1 MPKKKESLSAGGSV
15 LLVDDEE
22 SIRESLGDLLSACGF
37 TVKSAGSYKEA
48 VKAIAGSKG
57 IEAIVCDMKMPGESG
72 LEVLHYLN
80 DNKINVPLIFLTGY
94 GTLESCQ
101 EAVREGAFDYIL
113 KPVTEKD
120 DLVLPLKHA
129 VERFRLEKKN
139 MEMQH
144 DILRMAEEHQM
155 LVSQL
160 LDDTETRGAVQQK
173 IQAIVDKWKT

>member
-1 MPKKKESLSAGGSV
+1 MPEKKRSLTAGGSV

-22 SIRESLGDLLSACGF
+22 SIRGSLGDLLSACGF
-37 TVKSAGSYKEA
+37 TVMTADSYKEA
-48 VKAIAGSKG
+48 VKAIAGSKE
-57 IEAIVCDMKMPGESG
+57 IEAIVCDMKMPGKSG

-80 DNKINVPLIFLTGY
+80 EQDRDIPLIFLTGY

-129 VERFRLEKKN
+129 VERFRLEKRNK
-139 MEMQH
+139 EMQL
-144 DILRMAEEHQM
+144 DILRMAEEHQL

-160 LDDTETRGAVQQK
+160 LSDTETRGAVQQK